1 MQVHIYIQGDKIY
14 FTFKVHTLC
23 QFTILFITT
32 FSSFLTCLYVK
43 KIWACK
49 LVEGL
54 LDHVSFNIKISK
66 FCIGTESNADHNL
79 INRCTLHPN
88 HNQVKAYNQN

>member
-1 MQVHIYIQGDKIY
+1 MPVYYLVYYNIFIIPN
-14 FTFKVHTLC
+14 VSVC
-23 QFTILFITT
+23 Q
-32 FSSFLTCLYVK
+32 

-66 FCIGTESNADHNL
+66 FCIEPQSNADHNL